1 MFIFKLKHEDKHLL
15 PINKHYFTQTVAL
28 LNK

>member
-1 MFIFKLKHEDKHLL
+1 MGVFKLMHEDKHLL
-15 PINKHYFTQTVAL
+15 PINKHYFTQTVPL

>member
-1 MFIFKLKHEDKHLL
+1 MVYFKLKVEDKHLL
-15 PINKHYFTQTVAL
+15 PINKHYFTQTVVL